1 MASSPPADAPPTAGS
16 VSVGPATPTP
26 DASPPS
32 RIARAEPE
40 GDARATREAAPR
52 SRVPVERT
60 ASGPADSRVVIPAI
74 GVDAPMIELGLNPDD
89 SLEVPAEAGETG
101 WWSGGAFPGERG
113 TAVIAGHVD
122 STSGPAVFFRLGELD
137 PGDEIQVT
145 ARSGRVERF
154 IVERS
159 KQAEKDDFPTREVYE
174 ATAGPSLRL
183 ITCTG
188 EFAEQTGH
196 YEDNLIV
203 FARAA

>member
-1 MASSPPADAPPTAGS
+1 M
-16 VSVGPATPTP
+16 VSVGPAVPTP

-32 RIARAEPE
+32 RIPRAEPE
-40 GDARATREAAPR
+40 RDARATREAAPR
-52 SRVPVERT
+52 SR
-60 ASGPADSRVVIPAI
+60 IP
-74 GVDAPMIELGLNPDD
+74 
-89 SLEVPAEAGETG
+89 
-101 WWSGGAFPGERG
+101 GAFPGERG

-137 PGDEIQVT
+137 AGDEIQVT

>member
-1 MASSPPADAPPTAGS
+1 M
-16 VSVGPATPTP
+16 VSVGPAVPTP

-32 RIARAEPE
+32 RIPRAEPE
-40 GDARATREAAPR
+40 RDARATREAAPR
-52 SRVPVERT
+52 SRLPVERT
-60 ASGPADSRVVIPAI
+60 ASGPADSRVVIP
-74 GVDAPMIELGLNPDD
+74 
-89 SLEVPAEAGETG
+89 
-101 WWSGGAFPGERG
+101 
-113 TAVIAGHVD
+113 GHVD

-137 PGDEIQVT
+137 AGDEIQVT
-145 ARSGRVERF
+145 ARSGRVKRF

-188 EFAEQTGH
+188 EFAEQAGH

>member
-1 MASSPPADAPPTAGS
+1 MASPPADAPPTGGS
-16 VSVGPATPTP
+16 VTVGPAVPTP
-26 DASPPS
+26 DDSPPS
-32 RIARAEPE
+32 RIAGAKP
-40 GDARATREAAPR
+40 GQDAPVARDAAPR

-60 ASGPADSRVVIPAI
+60 ASGPAASRVVIPAI

-89 SLEVPAEAGETG
+89 SLEVPAESDETG

-113 TAVIAGHVD
+113 AAVIAGHVD

-145 ARSGRVERF
+145 ARSGQVERF

-159 KQAEKDDFPTREVYE
+159 KAAPKDDFPTREVYE

-188 EFAEQTGH
+188 QFAEQTGH